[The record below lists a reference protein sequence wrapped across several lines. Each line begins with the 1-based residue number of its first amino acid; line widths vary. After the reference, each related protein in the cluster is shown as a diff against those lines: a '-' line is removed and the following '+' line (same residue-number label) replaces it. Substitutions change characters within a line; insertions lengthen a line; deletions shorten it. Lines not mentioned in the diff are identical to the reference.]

1 MIKPL
6 KFMKKNGPPWF
17 SNLIYPLMKLQQFL
31 RIFFCIVLMAAVG
44 SKPAFAQSPL
54 DKTVTINLNNVPL
67 KQALD
72 QLTAASGI
80 RFTYN
85 EAVAASNIK
94 ITINAKAQSLRQV
107 LETAL
112 ANYPYSFTELDQDIL
127 IRYDAMKIKKSGA
140 DPAAKPATG
149 KFTIS
154 GTITSKQSGE
164 TMIGATIRVA
174 NGNQG
179 TSSNGYGFYSLTLPA
194 GDHQLIVS
202 AIGQKTVLIPVS
214 LTADKKLN
222 IALEDNAQEL
232 QTVTITA
239 TPQGGRDLKSP
250 QMGVEKLSI
259 KEINDIPVLLGEH
272 DVIKTIQLLPGIK
285 SAGEG
290 SGGFYVRGGA
300 TDQNLL
306 LLDEATVY
314 NASHLLGFFST
325 FNSDAIKNVSIYK
338 GDMPAQYGGR
348 LSSVI
353 DIKMNDGN
361 NQQFGVSGGI
371 GLIAARLNVEGPI
384 QKGKSSFLISAR
396 RTYADVFLKFAKD
409 TTINRSQL
417 YFYDINAK
425 ANYILG
431 DKDRLYVSGYFGK
444 DVLSADNVNGINWGN
459 TTATLRWNHIFN
471 NRFFSNTSLIYSNY
485 DYEIKLKQDV
495 NNYNITSRIH
505 DWNFKEDMQYDIGGD
520 HSLSFGLNSVYH
532 TIKPG
537 EISATGNSGIV
548 SQQLETRYALD
559 NAAYVSDTWKATDRF
574 TLTYGLR
581 LSAFSILGAGTFYNV
596 NADGDITGSK
606 YYNSGQVVKTY
617 VNPEPRV
624 AAAFQLNDISSVKAS
639 YARNAQN
646 LHLISNSTPG
656 SPTDKWVASTNLIKP
671 ELADQFS
678 IGYYRDLAEHKYEFT
693 VETYYKLLQN
703 QVDYRNGANIF
714 TNQPIETQLLY
725 GKGRAYG
732 AEFLIKKKTGRLTG
746 WVSYTL
752 SKSERLIDGIND
764 NQWYNARQDRTH
776 DLAVV
781 GIYKLNEKWTLSA
794 NFVLYTGDAVTYP
807 SGKYQID
814 GVNYYVYTSR
824 NGSRLPTY
832 NRLDLGAT
840 KQLKKT
846 KKYSSELTFS
856 LYNAYGNRNAYRIF
870 FRDNKDDP
878 NRTEAVKTTLFT
890 YVPSITYNFKF

>member
-1 MIKPL
+1 
-6 KFMKKNGPPWF
+6 MKKNGPPWF
-17 SNLIYPLMKLQQFL
+17 SNLIYPLMKLQQLL

-72 QLTAASGI
+72 QLTAASGV

-94 ITINAKAQSLRQV
+94 IIINAKAQSLRQV
-107 LETAL
+107 LEAAL

-127 IRYDAMKIKKSGA
+127 IRYDAMKVKKSGA

-149 KFTIS
+149 KYTIS

-164 TMIGATIRVA
+164 TMIGATVRVA
-174 NGNQG
+174 NGSQG

-202 AIGQKTVLIPVS
+202 AIGQKTVLIPIS
-214 LTADKKLN
+214 LTTDKKLN
-222 IALEDNAQEL
+222 IALEDNAHEL
-232 QTVTITA
+232 ETVTITA

-537 EISATGNSGIV
+537 EISATGNSGII

-574 TLTYGLR
+574 SLTYGLR

-656 SPTDKWVASTNLIKP
+656 SSTDKWVASTNLIKP